1 MQFFFNKMILGIGID
16 TVSVNRIKELISKFD
31 EKFENKIFTEAEII
45 KAQNRKNLSLQA
57 LFYAKRFAA
66 KEAFSKALG
75 LGIGRGVDFRDIEI
89 DNDKLGKPFIN
100 ILNGKEEFIK
110 QHFAVKNFAVHL
122 SLSDEADSALAMVTI
137 SFLE

>member
-1 MQFFFNKMILGIGID
+1 MILGIGID
-16 TVSVNRIKELISKFD
+16 TVSVNRVKELVLKFG
-31 EKFENKIFTEAEII
+31 EKFENKIFTDAEII
-45 KAQNRKNLSLQA
+45 KAKNKKNSLSEA

-66 KEAFSKALG
+66 KESFSKALG

-122 SLSDEADSALAMVTI
+122 SLSDEADNALAMVTI
-137 SFLE
+137 SSP